1 MTEGELNV
9 CNRQL
14 IIPETHDGDRVD
26 VALAKMLPEFSRSQL
41 TAWLKTG
48 LITLN
53 GRSIK
58 PKEKLS
64 GGERVILSL
73 ENQETLEPCDNAEFI
88 PLDIVFE
95 DEQVLLVNKPP
106 GLVVHPG
113 AGNPKH
119 TLLNALLYHDPAL
132 QRLPRAG
139 IIHRLDKDTSGL
151 LMIAKTHQAHTSL
164 VRQMQDRTIHRK
176 YLALVYGHV
185 VSGGKIETLY
195 GRHPRNRL
203 KMAVCHQGREAV
215 TEYSVQKKYQQ
226 FTLLE
231 VKLLTGRTHQIRVHM
246 AHIHR
251 PIVGDQLYSGR
262 LRLPAGA
269 TPALKTA
276 LQSFKRQALHAFSLG
291 FDHPLSNERLT
302 LMAPLPHD
310 FQFLLARL
318 DEWIE
323 NSQAPG
329 S

>member
-1 MTEGELNV
+1 MYLEKE
-9 CNRQL
+9 L
-14 IIPETHDGDRVD
+14 IIPETYYGDRVD

-41 TAWLKTG
+41 TLWLKTG
-48 LITLN
+48 RIMLN
-53 GRSIK
+53 GHSMK
-58 PKEKLS
+58 PKEKVS
-64 GGERVILSL
+64 GGERVVLSL
-73 ENQETLEPCDNAEFI
+73 EKQNESVPCDRAELI
-88 PLDIVFE
+88 PLEIVFE
-95 DEQVLLVNKPP
+95 DDQVLLINKPP

-113 AGNPKH
+113 AGNPQH

-132 QRLPRAG
+132 QHLPRAG
-139 IIHRLDKDTSGL
+139 IVHRLDKDTSGL

-164 VRQMQDRTIHRK
+164 TRQMQAREIHRK

-203 KMAVCHQGREAV
+203 KMAVCQQGREAV
-215 TEYSVQKKYQQ
+215 TEYSVQRHYQH

-231 VKLLTGRTHQIRVHM
+231 VKLWTGRTHQIRVHM

-269 TPALKTA
+269 TLALKTA
-276 LQSFKRQALHAFSLG
+276 LQSFKRQALHAFSLA
-291 FDHPLSNERLT
+291 FDHPLSNDRLT
-302 LMAPLPHD
+302 FIAPLPHD

-318 DEWIE
+318 DE
-323 NSQAPG
+323 SFD
-329 S
+329 